1 MNKKWWKE
9 AVVYQVYIKSFL
21 DTNGDGIGDLRGILN
36 KLDYLKELGVNCLW
50 LNPIF
55 QSPDVDNGY
64 DVSDYYKIQD
74 KYGSM
79 EDFLELLSGAHARG
93 IRLILDM
100 VLNHSSDEHFWF
112 QESRKSKDNPYRE
125 FYYWRP
131 AKNGKEPNNWGN
143 YFHEGRGSAWEWDET
158 TQEYYLHNYSKKMP
172 DLNWESQKLR
182 EECYKL
188 MNYWLDLGVDGF
200 RMDAINRLKK
210 PAGLPDSHNPP
221 QPPVSI
227 YGYVVDRTVCANCE
241 GIHELLH
248 EMNERVF
255 SRHDALV
262 VGETGNIDS
271 EMAVLYTAEERGEIG
286 ELFHFEIAK
295 NVNKVDALEYKAVQ
309 KRWYEVIKKN
319 GWITQYLTNH
329 DSARPVSWFGNDKE
343 LRYETATMLALLTHT
358 HPGTVYIYQGE
369 EIGMTNVDFPSID
382 YYNEKY
388 MVGKYWTMV
397 EAGVDPQKALDS
409 LKPLSRDNVR
419 TPMQWDATE
428 NAGFSTNTPW
438 MHVNPNYPEIN
449 VEAEAGRK
457 KSVLGFYKKL
467 TALRRQEPIMVYGS
481 YRQLYENDPEL
492 IAYER
497 ELDGKRW
504 LVLANFTENL
514 ISAEGRIDSADFENA
529 RLLLSNYEEL
539 GDFPRTVRPYEA
551 RLYELERG

>member
-1 MNKKWWKE
+1 
-9 AVVYQVYIKSFL
+9 
-21 DTNGDGIGDLRGILN
+21 
-36 KLDYLKELGVNCLW
+36 
-50 LNPIF
+50 
-55 QSPDVDNGY
+55 
-64 DVSDYYKIQD
+64 
-74 KYGSM
+74 
-79 EDFLELLSGAHARG
+79 
-93 IRLILDM
+93 
-100 VLNHSSDEHFWF
+100 
-112 QESRKSKDNPYRE
+112 
-125 FYYWRP
+125 
-131 AKNGKEPNNWGN
+131 
-143 YFHEGRGSAWEWDET
+143 
-158 TQEYYLHNYSKKMP
+158 
-172 DLNWESQKLR
+172 
-182 EECYKL
+182 
-188 MNYWLDLGVDGF
+188 
-200 RMDAINRLKK
+200 
-210 PAGLPDSHNPP
+210 
-221 QPPVSI
+221 
-227 YGYVVDRTVCANCE
+227 
-241 GIHELLH
+241 
-248 EMNERVF
+248 
-255 SRHDALV
+255 
-262 VGETGNIDS
+262 
-271 EMAVLYTAEERGEIG
+271 
-286 ELFHFEIAK
+286 
-295 NVNKVDALEYKAVQ
+295 
-309 KRWYEVIKKN
+309 
-319 GWITQYLTNH
+319 
-329 DSARPVSWFGNDKE
+329 
-343 LRYETATMLALLTHT
+343 
-358 HPGTVYIYQGE
+358 
-369 EIGMTNVDFPSID
+369 MTNVDFPSID

-529 RLLLSNYEEL
+529 RLLLSNYEER